1 MVFLF
6 SAMLIFI
13 AFGAYSP
20 YAPVYFAGIGID
32 NPGFQ
37 MTFGQMSEVLFML
50 LIPFFLRR
58 LGVKWML
65 LIGMLAWVVRFSL
78 FAGAAVDGVYS
89 MILLGILVHGICYDF
104 FFVTGQIYIDKKT
117 SGDIRGQAQGLL
129 VFVTYGLGLLI
140 GTSLSG
146 LWVNSLAERGPL
158 TLDTVGLASV
168 LGCLCRSHSGVFHL
182 FLFYV

>member
-1 MVFLF
+1 
-6 SAMLIFI
+6 
-13 AFGAYSP
+13 
-20 YAPVYFAGIGID
+20 
-32 NPGFQ
+32 
-37 MTFGQMSEVLFML
+37 ML